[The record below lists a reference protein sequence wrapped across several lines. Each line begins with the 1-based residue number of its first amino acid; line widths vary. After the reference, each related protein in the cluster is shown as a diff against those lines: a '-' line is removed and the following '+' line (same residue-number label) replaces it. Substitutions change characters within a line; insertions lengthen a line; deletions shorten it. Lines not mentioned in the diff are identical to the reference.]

1 MSGVLLGIAVLLV
14 IGIGLNLAARA
25 DPATVSKVVRYGG
38 ATVLSLAGLGLAYM
52 GRFGFAVPLFVF
64 SYWLV
69 GRPFSQMSAG
79 AENGPDFGSSNSQRS
94 SGPMTRERAC
104 EILGVR
110 LGADDDEIQ
119 AAYRALMQKLH
130 PDHGGST
137 HLAAEVN
144 AAKDFLLGE

>member
-1 MSGVLLGIAVLLV
+1 MSGFLLGIAVLLL
-14 IGIGLNLAARA
+14 IGIGFHLVVRA

-38 ATVLSLAGLGLAYM
+38 ATILSLAGLGLAYL
-52 GRFGFAVPLFVF
+52 GRFGFAVPLFIF
-64 SYWLV
+64 SYWLI
-69 GRPFSQMSAG
+69 GRPFSRLSVG
-79 AENGPDFGSSNSQRS
+79 AEHAADFGASNRRRS
-94 SGPMTRERAC
+94 TGPMTRAQAC

-110 LGADDDEIQ
+110 LGADADEIQ
-119 AAYRALMQKLH
+119 AAYRMLMQKLH